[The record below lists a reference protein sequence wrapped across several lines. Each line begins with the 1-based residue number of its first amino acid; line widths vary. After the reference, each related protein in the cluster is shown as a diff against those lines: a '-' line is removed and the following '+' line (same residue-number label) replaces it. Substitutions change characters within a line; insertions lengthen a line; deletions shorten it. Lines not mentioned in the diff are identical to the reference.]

1 MSDSNWALEDDT
13 ALILEFITYWATKGK
28 PNTRPTHADVQKFML
43 ARRKKY

>member
-13 ALILEFITYWATKGK
+13 ALILAFIAYWAANGT
-28 PNTRPTHADVQKFML
+28 PDTLPALSDVQKFML